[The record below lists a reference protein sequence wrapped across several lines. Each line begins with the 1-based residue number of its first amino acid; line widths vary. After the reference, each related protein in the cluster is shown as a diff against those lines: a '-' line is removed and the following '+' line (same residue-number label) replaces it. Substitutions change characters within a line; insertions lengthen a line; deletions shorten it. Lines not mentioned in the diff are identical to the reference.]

1 MQHPLAM
8 KIVLPGVLA
17 LWAGAGSGP
26 AAADGWPPVARW
38 TPAVPVAAINTPT
51 FAEGCPIETP
61 DGLSV
66 MFASTRSG
74 LGNNDIWA
82 ADRTGVGAPW
92 QAPRKLEAPISVDVG
107 NDFCPTPFG
116 RSLLFVSDRSATG
129 TCGSAP
135 GGAGD
140 IYLSRQ
146 SPAGDWSEPVHLP
159 CAPDGPN
166 TAGGERSPS
175 LVETWYGTFLFY
187 STNGPAGDHDIFVSR
202 MRDDGSFGPGR
213 VVQHLSSSFDDFM
226 PNVRERDQGGYEIV
240 FNSNRPSKTCE
251 QLSSCNTQDVF
262 AAHAWFLPGPW
273 ATPVNLGG
281 NVNTAGQEQRATL
294 SRDGKRLYFGRNGD
308 IFVSE
313 RR

>member
-1 MQHPLAM
+1 MQHRYAL
-8 KIVLPGVLA
+8 KIAASGTLA
-17 LWAGAGSGP
+17 LCAVAGTRP
-26 AAADGWPPVARW
+26 AAADFRPSAARW
-38 TPAVPVAAINTPT
+38 TLAVPVAAVNTS

-61 DGLSV
+61 DGLSLV
-66 MFASTRSG
+66 FASNRSG

-82 ADRTGVGAPW
+82 ADRSDLGAPW
-92 QAPRKLEAPISVDVG
+92 QPPRKLEAPINDDLG

-116 RSLLFVSDRSATG
+116 RSLLFVSDRVAGG

-140 IYLSRQ
+140 MYLSWQ
-146 SPAGDWSEPVHLP
+146 SPAGGWSDPAHLA

-166 TAGGERSPS
+166 TPGGERSPS

-202 MRDDGSFGPGR
+202 MRGDGTFGPGR
-213 VVQHLSSSFDDFM
+213 VVESLSSPFDDFM
-226 PNVRERDQGGYEIV
+226 PNVREREQGGFEIV
-240 FNSNRPSKTCE
+240 FNSNRPSKECE
-251 QLSSCNTQDVF
+251 AIGSCNTQDVF
-262 AAHAWFLPGPW
+262 ASTAWFVPGPW
-273 ATPVNLGG
+273 AKPVNLGG

-294 SRDGKRLYFGRNGD
+294 SRDGKRLLFGRNGD
-308 IFVSE
+308 IYMSE